1 MSFKLN
7 ILAVYAF
14 VLCLGGCSGQGAEHS
29 GSKAMAAENTAVDQL
44 PIYRVGIDASYPP
57 FGFRGDQGQPVGF
70 DVDVLSAA
78 AQASHLK
85 VVFASHPWQGVFE
98 ALNAGK
104 YDIVT
109 GGVTITHERK
119 QYFDFSEPYI
129 ENEQMAVVYNSN
141 DTVHTFADLAN
152 KKVSVMANTTS
163 EQLMHS
169 LLGENN
175 PNILAGDTPYLS
187 YRNLLTRKA
196 DVVVGDSGVMRYF
209 IKQYA
214 AEDLRG
220 IVYENAPK
228 EAFGFVVKKGRT
240 DLQQKINQGLTV
252 IKANGTYAKIHE
264 KWFSS
269 QINKPVAASAQP

>member
-78 AQASHLK
+78 AQASHFK
-85 VVFASHPWQGVFE
+85 VVFASHPWQGIFE

-109 GGVTITHERK
+109 GGVTITNERK